1 MFVGVLELF
10 KYLHSKYNMGIL
22 DEQGVI
28 SIINSISILFTVL
41 PPLVGVGKGVCLAT
55 EGICKSTDYGLDLT
69 FSIMPMAFT
78 SAPGIYSLLL
88 FFFMITRTPVT
99 LIGAIKCLSGTAIQ
113 GLACG
118 FCGYTMGAIAKDASV
133 ARAKQKKFTS
143 SYFLLLIFGE
153 LIGLL
158 ALVLGMLILT
168 GAE

>member
-1 MFVGVLELF
+1 MKEESLVAL
-10 KYLHSKYNMGIL
+10 
-22 DEQGVI
+22 
-28 SIINSISILFTVL
+28 INSISILFTVL
-41 PPLVGVGKGVCLAT
+41 PPLVGVGVGVGLAT

-78 SAPGIYSLLL
+78 SAPAIYSLLL
-88 FFFMITRTPVT
+88 FFYMITKTPQT
-99 LIGAIKCLSGTAIQ
+99 LAGAVKSLSGTAIQ
-113 GLACG
+113 GFACG
-118 FCGYTMGAIAKDASV
+118 FCGFVMGGIAKDASV

>member
-1 MFVGVLELF
+1 MDLGNEETVVA
-10 KYLHSKYNMGIL
+10 
-22 DEQGVI
+22 
-28 SIINSISILFTVL
+28 IINAMAIMFTVL
-41 PPLVGVGKGVCLAT
+41 PPLIGVGVGVGLAT

-78 SAPGIYSLLL
+78 SAPAIYSLLL
-88 FFFMITRTPVT
+88 FFYMITKTPVT
-99 LIGAIKCLSGTAIQ
+99 LLGAIKSLCGTAIQ

-118 FCGYTMGAIAKDASV
+118 FCGVVMGGIAKDAAV

>member
-1 MFVGVLELF
+1 ME
-10 KYLHSKYNMGIL
+10 
-22 DEQGVI
+22 I
-28 SIINSISILFTVL
+28 SNEETLVTAINSITILLTVL
-41 PPLVGVGKGVCLAT
+41 PPLVGVGMGVGLAT
-55 EGICKSTDYGLDLT
+55 EGICKTVDLDLDLT

-78 SAPGIYSLLL
+78 SAPAIYSLLL
-88 FFFMITRTPVT
+88 FFYMITKSPVT
-99 LIGAIKCLSGTAIQ
+99 LLGAVKCFGGAAIQ

-118 FCGYTMGAIAKDASV
+118 FCGYTMGGIAKDAAV

-158 ALVLGMLILT
+158 ALVLGMLILS

>member
-1 MFVGVLELF
+1 MENPVNEEIIVT
-10 KYLHSKYNMGIL
+10 
-22 DEQGVI
+22 
-28 SIINSISILFTVL
+28 IINSFTILLTVL
-41 PPLVGVGKGVCLAT
+41 PPLVGVGLGVGLAT
-55 EGICKSTDYGLDLT
+55 EGICKTVDLDLDLT

-78 SAPGIYSLLL
+78 SAPAIYSLLL
-88 FFFMITRTPVT
+88 FFYMITKFPVT
-99 LIGAIKCLSGTAIQ
+99 LAGAVKCFGGAAIQ

-118 FCGYTMGAIAKDASV
+118 FCGYTMGGIAKDAAV

-158 ALVLGMLILT
+158 ALVLGMLILS